1 VVVYGFKEDWRD
13 QKHVTVSIPDAFL
26 SFTPKTPLSG
36 EGFVV
41 FVLRCGGWTDGGKV
55 SIYVKHI
62 LCTLPAFRY
71 AVLHRH
77 VLHDRSGLRE

>member
-1 VVVYGFKEDWRD
+1 M
-13 QKHVTVSIPDAFL
+13 HFL
-26 SFTPKTPLSG
+26 SFTPKTPLFG

-62 LCTLPAFRY
+62 LCPLPAFRY

-77 VLHDRSGLRE
+77 FFTIDQDCESEGTEGYAF